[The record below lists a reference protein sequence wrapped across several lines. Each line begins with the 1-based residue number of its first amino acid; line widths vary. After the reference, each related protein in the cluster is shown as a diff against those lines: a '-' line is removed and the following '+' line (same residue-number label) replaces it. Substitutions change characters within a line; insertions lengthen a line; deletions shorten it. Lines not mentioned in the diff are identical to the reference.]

1 MALNIPIDT
10 LLPQPD
16 PAEGK
21 YLRLA
26 MELGFK
32 EQGCPFEFG
41 SVSWL
46 SGMQE
51 EEDDKQTLLGSP
63 DGEVSKN
70 GHRGQRSRGPPPIPS
85 RPQRRGEKQFTNKG
99 AVEADS
105 TVNSL

>member
-63 DGEVSKN
+63 DGEVSRTATAAKK
-70 GHRGQRSRGPPPIPS
+70 SRTRKQS
-85 RPQRRGEKQFTNKG
+85 RLTARRT
-99 AVEADS
+99 
-105 TVNSL
+105 SL

>member
-1 MALNIPIDT
+1 MKSTHFRFYQGSERTINA

-46 SGMQE
+46 SGLQE
-51 EEDDKQTLLGSP
+51 EVDDKQTLLGSP
-63 DGEVSKN
+63 DGEVSKTAT
-70 GHRGQRSRGPPPIPS
+70 GDQCSRGLPNLIPS
-85 RPQRRGEKQFTNKG
+85 
-99 AVEADS
+99 
-105 TVNSL
+105 L